1 MKKINILSLGVLTF
15 LIGGF
20 TVSAASM
27 PDDDNGKITLT
38 EDIDLTETFTV
49 NADEEITLDLAGH
62 TITGSADINYYTI
75 ENNGKLTI
83 IDSGTDGK
91 IICGE

>member
-75 ENNGKLTI
+75 
-83 IDSGTDGK
+83 
-91 IICGE
+91 